1 MKHKAQ
7 EEAMSRLHQV
17 LNVKEFDL
25 YANRKPISQRGE
37 SLGMLKMWQ
46 QHVEMIFLFEVVM
59 VYEHFRVYTK
69 CGLLWELTMGL
80 RNKKFGIKLVSQKQE
95 NYFNAGIILS

>member
-1 MKHKAQ
+1 
-7 EEAMSRLHQV
+7 
-17 LNVKEFDL
+17 
-25 YANRKPISQRGE
+25 
-37 SLGMLKMWQ
+37 
-46 QHVEMIFLFEVVM
+46 M

-95 NYFNAGIILS
+95 NNFNAGIILS